1 MDTKKFI
8 TDTNLQRFGTN
19 VKTSISG
26 VKTTAENALTI
37 ANSKLSSVKTING
50 ASIVGTGNLSL
61 ADIGIDGDL
70 CIIVSKLP
78 LIGTAKSNKIYLVPI
93 SSSTDT
99 NNVYAEYVK
108 ASNGTTDTWEKLGE
122 WKADITIDTAMSDDS
137 TNPVQ
142 NKVVKAAL
150 DDKVDKESGK
160 VLSTNDYTT
169 TEKTKLAGIEEG
181 ANKTVVDE
189 DLDDTFTSTN
199 PVQNKAVATKCSS
212 LGHRIDGV
220 VTDLT
225 TITADYVKSTDFT
238 DLSDDDIDTLWANA

>member
-61 ADIGIDGDL
+61 ADLGIDGDL

-78 LIGTAKSNKIYLVPI
+78 LIGAAKSNKIYLVPI

-122 WKADITIDTAMSDDS
+122 
-137 TNPVQ
+137 
-142 NKVVKAAL
+142 
-150 DDKVDKESGK
+150 
-160 VLSTNDYTT
+160 
-169 TEKTKLAGIEEG
+169 
-181 ANKTVVDE
+181 
-189 DLDDTFTSTN
+189 
-199 PVQNKAVATKCSS
+199 
-212 LGHRIDGV
+212 
-220 VTDLT
+220 
-225 TITADYVKSTDFT
+225 
-238 DLSDDDIDTLWANA
+238 

>member
-1 MDTKKFI
+1 MDAKKFI

-150 DDKVDKESGK
+150 DNKVDKESGK

-169 TEKTKLAGIEEG
+169 AEKTKLAGIEEG
-181 ANKTVVDE
+181 ANKTVI
-189 DLDDTFTSTN
+189 DTELSLSSTN
-199 PVQNKAVATKCSS
+199 AIQNSAVAGSIKTLDTS
-212 LGHRIDGV
+212 LGNTQTLVAAINNN
-220 VTDLT
+220 
-225 TITADYVKSTDFT
+225 YVKSTDFT